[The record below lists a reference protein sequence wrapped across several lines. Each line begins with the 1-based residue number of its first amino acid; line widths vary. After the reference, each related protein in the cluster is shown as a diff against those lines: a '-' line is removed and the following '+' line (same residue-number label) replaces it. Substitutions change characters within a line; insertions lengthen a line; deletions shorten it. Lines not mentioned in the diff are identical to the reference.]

1 MYYIP
6 VEASSQPLSNWKS
19 QFVDNHRLSTIT
31 DLKRDTIYTIRVEA
45 YTAIGSGPPSPP
57 VQVKTQEGVPG
68 QPTNIRVIDQQATSL
83 MLEWSPPIHSGE
95 NIIAYELYWNDTFSN
110 RVLLLLSIT
119 ISLLYPLFTLI
130 LCSRLRTVEP

>member
-1 MYYIP
+1 M
-6 VEASSQPLSNWKS
+6 AQSSQPLSNWKS

-68 QPTNIRVIDQQATSL
+68 QPTDIRVLEQAATSL
-83 MLEWSPPIHSGE
+83 LLEWSPPGAHSLMGKHHRIRALLE
-95 NIIAYELYWNDTFSN
+95 RHFFKEGKSDTG
-110 RVLLLLSIT
+110 LH
-119 ISLLYPLFTLI
+119 ISVISHTKKD
-130 LCSRLRTVEP
+130 

>member
-6 VEASSQPLSNWKS
+6 VEASNQPLSNWKS

-68 QPTNIRVIDQQATSL
+68 QPTNIRVVDQQATSL

-110 RVLLLLSIT
+110 RVWQKYPSFNL
-119 ISLLYPLFTLI
+119 ISKIVYSTPI
-130 LCSRLRTVEP
+130 

>member
-1 MYYIP
+1 M
-6 VEASSQPLSNWKS
+6 AQSSQPLSNWKS

-68 QPTNIRVIDQQATSL
+68 QPTGIRVLEQAATSL
-83 MLEWSPPIHSGE
+83 LLEWSPPIHSGE
-95 NIIAYELYWNDTFSN
+95 NIIGYELYWNDTFSK
-110 RVLLLLSIT
+110 RVSQL
-119 ISLLYPLFTLI
+119 ISQSRKDFT
-130 LCSRLRTVEP
+130 